1 MSGRRLTTL
10 VTLACAA
17 CAVGCGQPEPV
28 AQTVRVQ
35 AAIVQLQPLQGRTAS
50 GILDLSPIGG
60 GLAVEGELQGLR
72 GETYELR
79 AHRLGDCTDPRG
91 RSAGEAY
98 AFNDPVTGRDVDGSM
113 VTIESNPTGEV
124 TVSGRFRGGRLS
136 GVLSLRGRSVVLH
149 RIDQDEDGDVIE
161 TRIACG
167 VVGIAREGSNTG

>member
-1 MSGRRLTTL
+1 MSGRRRTAL
-10 VTLACAA
+10 VTLACAV
-17 CAVGCGQPEPV
+17 CAVGCNQPEPA

-35 AAIVQLQPLQGRTAS
+35 AAIVQLLPLQGRTAS

-72 GETYELR
+72 GELYELR

-91 RSAGEAY
+91 RSAGEEY

-113 VTIESNPTGEV
+113 VTIESNPSGEV

-136 GVLSLRGRSVVLH
+136 GALSLRGRSVVLH
-149 RIDQDEDGDVIE
+149 RIDREEDGSVID
-161 TRIACG
+161 TRVACG
-167 VVGIAREGSNTG
+167 VVGIAREGDSAG